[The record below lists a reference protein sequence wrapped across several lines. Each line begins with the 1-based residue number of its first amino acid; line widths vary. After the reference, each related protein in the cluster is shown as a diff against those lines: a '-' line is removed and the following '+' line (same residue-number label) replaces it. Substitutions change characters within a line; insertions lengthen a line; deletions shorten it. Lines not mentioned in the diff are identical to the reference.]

1 MRIVFYP
8 LINRTIHHRFSRG
21 NVGIVLIPAP
31 LWEKVNAWVTLAE
44 CRPDKA
50 LLNCTP
56 NVGHNLTSEGAVY
69 ETFI

>member
-8 LINRTIHHRFSRG
+8 LINSAIHHRFSRG

-31 LWEKVNAWVTLAE
+31 LWEKVNARVTLAE

-50 LLNCTP
+50 FTP
-56 NVGHNLTSEGAVY
+56 HPAINA
-69 ETFI
+69 